1 VRRRVQQTTV
11 KLVGITA
18 RRQGSHDALC
28 AYYAA
33 ATLLCALRPEL
44 SDAFECVDARS
55 DPLFGSVRRRPG
67 ERVEKVVASWFTG
80 GLELRKVTAAMNRV
94 GRGATTTAFGHRILP
109 RARASYDA
117 LCARIDEGLPSL
129 LAWEGR
135 EIGSHA
141 VVVVGYDRHAGSP
154 RRWLR
159 ILDPIHM
166 QEVLEWGQLATLSQA
181 PIEAVICT
189 RHGGTR
195 PDKLTTFRDGRQK
208 LLVDRTLHE
217 RFDPR
222 GRSYELVLGRR

>member
-1 VRRRVQQTTV
+1 MRRRAQQTTV

-33 ATLLCALRPEL
+33 ATQLCALRPEF
-44 SDAFECVDARS
+44 SDAFECIDARS
-55 DPLFGSVRRRPG
+55 DPLFGSVRRRRG
-67 ERVEKVVASWFTG
+67 ERVEKVVASWFTDG
-80 GLELRKVTAAMNRV
+80 MELRKVTSALNRAS
-94 GRGATTTAFGHRILP
+94 RGATRTSFGHRLLP
-109 RARASYDA
+109 RGAASYQL
-117 LCARIDEGLPSL
+117 LCRQIDLGLPTL

-141 VVVVGYDRHAGSP
+141 VVVIGYDTHAASP

-181 PIEAVICT
+181 PIEAVLCSH
-189 RHGGTR
+189 HGGTR

-208 LLVDRTLHE
+208 LLADRTLHE

-222 GRSYELVLGRR
+222 ARSYELVLGKR